1 MKLYL
6 MRLRLAVLAVLR
18 YCSLSRLRFALS
30 YVPIAGADPV
40 LDIAPVREEYRAAV
54 AHLHAAADAVDVA
67 AKALD
72 EAGEDADRE
81 ALETTLKEAGD
92 DLAAARAK
100 ADQYQARI
108 ELFERTQEARSIA
121 MPDTPEV
128 EATGNPARA
137 KGAKAELTYRK
148 HGEFSL
154 FRDLYHRDVKH
165 DSAAAERLSRHMEEM
180 EAEGKFDLSSTDAA
194 GGYLVAPLYLQDEFV
209 DRATAGRVIANV
221 LGARSLPPNTDS
233 LNIPKIS
240 TGTSVAAQADNE
252 AVSETDA
259 TFGTLAADVLTKAG
273 LQDVSQ
279 QLVDRSVPGIDEV
292 IFSDLTKEYAVRL
305 DTDVINS
312 STANNKGLLQVS
324 GVNEVT
330 YTDASPTLAELYP
343 KIANGVSQIHT
354 GIYLPPTA
362 IFMHPRR
369 WAFCLAAQDGSQRP
383 LIVPDTNAPQNA
395 AGTQEGVVSVGRVGT
410 IQGVPVYVDANI
422 PTTLGSGT
430 NEDRIIIVRGDELYL
445 WEDSSGPY
453 LETFRDVG
461 SGNLTVRFRLHNYW
475 AQLHARRPKAIS
487 VISGTGLAT
496 PTF

>member
-1 MKLYL
+1 LKLFVK
-6 MRLRLAVLAVLR
+6 RLKLAFQAVFLF
-18 YCSLSRLRFALS
+18 CSLSRLRFAMS
-30 YVPIAGADPV
+30 YVPIAGGDPE
-40 LDIAPVREEYRAAV
+40 LDIAPVREEYRKAV
-54 AHLHAAADAVDVA
+54 ADLHASADAVDVA

-72 EAGEDADRE
+72 EAGDDDDRD
-81 ALETTLKEAGD
+81 ALEATLKTAGD

-121 MPDTPEV
+121 LPDTPDL
-128 EATGNPARA
+128 EAAGGTGAVRVT
-137 KGAKAELTYRK
+137 KEELTYRQ
-148 HGEFSL
+148 HGEYSV
-154 FRDLYHRDVKH
+154 FRDLYNRDVKH
-165 DSAAAERLSRHMEEM
+165 DQAAAERLSRHMTEM

-194 GGYLVAPLYLQDEFV
+194 GGYLVAPLYLQEEFV
-209 DRATAGRVIANV
+209 DRATAGRVITDAIGV
-221 LGARSLPPNTDS
+221 RSLPPNTDS
-233 LNIPKIS
+233 INIPKIS
-240 TGTSVAAQADNE
+240 TGTSVADQADNE

-259 TFGTLAADVLTKAG
+259 TFGTLAADVKTKAG
-273 LQDVSQ
+273 MQDVSQ
-279 QLVDRSVPGIDEV
+279 QLVDRSVPGIDEI
-292 IFSDLTKEYAVRL
+292 IFADLTKEYAVRL

-312 STANNKGLLQVS
+312 AVSNNKGLLQVT
-324 GVNEVT
+324 GVNAVT

-343 KIANGVSQIHT
+343 KIADGVQQIHT
-354 GIYLPPTA
+354 GIYMPPTA

-383 LIVPDTNAPQNA
+383 LVVPDTNAPQNA
-395 AGTQEGVVSVGRVGT
+395 AGTTAGVVSVGRVGT

-422 PTTLGSGT
+422 PTNLGAGT
-430 NEDRIIIVRGDELYL
+430 NEDRIIVVRGDELFIY
-445 WEDSSGPY
+445 EDASGPY

-475 AQLHARRPKAIS
+475 AQLNARRPKAIS